1 MLSRS
6 SALYSWFIPIALS
19 LSIGSATAADPP
31 PRLVPLPQ
39 QVKWSTAGPLKLP
52 VDQVAIV
59 IGTKATEAERYAAE
73 TLQAAVA
80 KRFGAKWFVVAEY
93 KDRPKRAVEL
103 LIGLRTTHEKLND
116 LCSKMNIELSEQS
129 PGHDGYVIEFVTADG
144 QDLVVIGGS
153 NVRGVIYGQDTLF
166 QMIAKRG
173 DDLSLVRASIRDYPS
188 IPWRGRPQT
197 AMDNY
202 FRTDELDCYA
212 ASRINFIDLREGT
225 YAIEPGEKLDLDKVK
240 RTVAEARK
248 RGMVVFAI
256 VNCGVKRS
264 EYVKVMATF
273 RQCIAL
279 GADGLWVSFDDKG
292 PGEDPV
298 TLVTDVLALGRE
310 HGITGPQIAIT
321 PPKGSYQTIADK
333 SNGDFNRQIMKIP
346 GIQSALWFWT
356 PTPTM
361 ERLTEARS
369 IGLKAGVSW
378 WHNWPRPDP
387 GFTHTRTGGSLLPSP
402 QKPYMEVMAMR
413 EGWNRPTYDVLAD
426 AGKCTEAALP
436 WGGNTWPARYL
447 IPVIGWWA
455 WNPAGHV
462 WKDVRSRIY
471 DMVLGPDQVDQAMAF
486 DDTLVEVK
494 ALFRYALE
502 GGRWEPLFPARL
514 KNLEDRD
521 KALKLLARMEQLH
534 KAISAK
540 APQQTML
547 PAALLKNYCL
557 DAMANELK
565 TGQAAAV
572 APYPEY
578 WYPDHQRKI
587 LEAVHAGKLDEAD
600 QLAASVR
607 ERLLKDIEQINSSL
621 GHLTLTDKY
630 VKFWTERAEMKAADW
645 QKLLA
650 DRKAM
655 MEKQIADFGYY
666 TYVTDKMLAGLAN
679 PPLRWSSGTAQQQ
692 SVVRATVLPG
702 EQELFWGKWLGGIHH
717 RGGGGDVAC
726 FWMNREGAGT
736 LGEYAEL
743 PVEIPITG
751 RRDALHLL
759 IYVANWNREAL
770 GLETV
775 INRWGGYRTIQL
787 LSDDKVLWQ
796 ADIGVHRNDG
806 EWFLVKLPILP
817 PDVSKLNLR
826 LRVEDI
832 RDFALDA
839 MVFVGPIRLVEMT
852 H

>member
-6 SALYSWFIPIALS
+6 STLHPWSILIALS
-19 LSIGSATAADPP
+19 LLIGSASAAEPLA
-31 PRLVPLPQ
+31 RLVPLPQ
-39 QVKWSTAGPLKLP
+39 QVKWSTATPLKLP

-59 IGTKATEAERYAAE
+59 IGAKATEPERYAAE
-73 TLQAAVA
+73 TFQATVA
-80 KRFGAKWFVVAEY
+80 KRFGVKWHVVAED
-93 KDRPKRAVEL
+93 KDRPKPAVEL
-103 LIGLRTTHEKLND
+103 LLGLRTTHQKLND
-116 LCSKMNIELSEQS
+116 LCSKMNIELSEKS

-144 QDLVVIGGS
+144 QDLVVLSGS
-153 NVRGVIYGQDTLF
+153 NPRGVIYGQDTLS
-166 QMIAKRG
+166 QMIRKQG
-173 DDLSLVRASIRDYPS
+173 DELSLVRASIRDYPG

-197 AMDNY
+197 SLNNY
-202 FRTDELDCYA
+202 FKPDEMDSYA
-212 ASRINFIDLREGT
+212 AARINFIDLREGT
-225 YAIEPGEKLDLDKVK
+225 YAIEPGEKLDPDKVK
-240 RTVAEARK
+240 QTVAEARK
-248 RGMVVFAI
+248 RGFVVFAI
-256 VNCGVKRS
+256 VNCGVKRDLY
-264 EYVKVMATF
+264 EKVMATF
-273 RQCIAL
+273 RQSIAL
-279 GADGLWVSFDDKG
+279 GASGLWVSFDDKG

-298 TLVTDVLALGRE
+298 KLVTDVLALGRE

-333 SNGDFNRQIMKIP
+333 SNGDFNRRVMNIP
-346 GIQSALWFWT
+346 GMESALWFWT
-356 PTPTM
+356 TTPTM

-387 GFTHTRTGGSLLPSP
+387 GFTHTRTGGSLLPSS

-413 EGWNRPTYDVLAD
+413 EGWNRPTYDLLAD
-426 AGKCTEAALP
+426 AAKCTEAVMP
-436 WGGNTWPARYL
+436 WGGNTWPARYF

-455 WNPAGHV
+455 WNPAGHA
-462 WKDVRSRIY
+462 WNDVRSRIY
-471 DMVLGPDQVDQAMAF
+471 DTVFGPDQVAQATAF

-494 ALFRYALE
+494 ALFRYAIE
-502 GGRWEPLFPARL
+502 GGQWEPLFPARL
-514 KNLEDRD
+514 ARLEDRE

-547 PAALLKNYCL
+547 PAELLNSSYL

-565 TGQAAAV
+565 SGQAAAV
-572 APYPEY
+572 GPYPEY

-587 LEAVHAGKLDEAD
+587 LEAIHAGKLDEAD
-600 QLAASVR
+600 QLAGSVR
-607 ERLLKDIEQINSSL
+607 ERLMKDLEQIRSSL

-645 QKLLA
+645 QKLIA
-650 DRKAM
+650 ERKAM
-655 MEKQIADFGYY
+655 MERPIADFDYY
-666 TYVTDKMLAGLAN
+666 VYVTEKMLAGLAN
-679 PPLRWSSGTAQQQ
+679 PPLRWGSGTAQQQ

-702 EQELFWGKWLGGIHH
+702 EQELFWGKWVGGIH
-717 RGGGGDVAC
+717 RRKGGDVAC
-726 FWMNREGAGT
+726 FWMNREGTGT

-775 INRWGGYRTIQL
+775 FNRWGGYRTIQL
-787 LSDDKVLWQ
+787 LDGDQVLWQ
-796 ADIGVHRNDG
+796 ADISVHRTEG
-806 EWFLVKLPILP
+806 EWFLVKLPTLP
-817 PDVSKLNLR
+817 QDVSKLNLR

-832 RDFALDA
+832 RDFALDS